1 MLWSSSSSFPFSFSS
16 FSSSSSTLLLLI
28 PPLLFPSPRLSSAA
42 SSGANQLYVP
52 ASVLREG
59 SNEIVIFETDLDFT
73 SAPAYVSLISFP
85 STIGS

>member
-1 MLWSSSSSFPFSFSS
+1 MDTFSTVF
-16 FSSSSSTLLLLI
+16 FSSSTLLLLL
-28 PPLLFPSPRLSSAA
+28 PPSSSPHPDPPPPR
-42 SSGANQLYVP
+42 GAYQLYIP

-59 SNEIVIFETDLDFT
+59 SNEIVIFQADLDFT